1 MIGQLAIW
9 LGVATG
15 VFLLSLLLTGWLRRY
30 ALHRGLLD
38 TPNARSSH
46 IQVTPRGGGLGF
58 VLVYLG
64 LMLLVGVYPL
74 PGLDPLPPLFWAVLP
89 GAGLVALIGF
99 IDDHRDLSAKLRI
112 LVHLLAAS
120 WAVWVLEIPPV
131 QILDGSVTEGWWLY
145 LLGVLALVWL
155 LNLYNFMDGIDGIA
169 SLEAICVLLGASL
182 ILLINQGDPNQV
194 AWLLFLAAAVTGFLV
209 WNWPPA
215 KIFMGD
221 VASGFLGFSLGVFA
235 LYTAWGEAISIWSWI
250 ILLGLFVV
258 DASWTLLMRMSRGE
272 AWYKPHA
279 QHAYQI
285 QARQVQAMFRAQGVE
300 SNQSRALAHRR
311 VVMRGVLINLLWLTP
326 LAWCASHW
334 PGMGFGFTMLGLAPL
349 VLDVWRSGAGR
360 EDRA

>member
-1 MIGQLAIW
+1 MIAQLLIW

-15 VFLLSLLLTGWLRRY
+15 VFLLSLIFTGWLRRY
-30 ALHRGLLD
+30 ALRQGLLD

-64 LMLLVGVYPL
+64 LMLLDLFHPL
-74 PGLDPLPPLFWAVLP
+74 PGLAPLAPLFWALLP

-112 LVHLLAAS
+112 LVHLGAAL
-120 WAVWVLEIPPV
+120 WAVWVLGAPPL
-131 QILDGSVTEGWWLY
+131 QILEWVATDAWWLN
-145 LLGVLALVWL
+145 LLAVFALVWL

-169 SLEAICVLLGASL
+169 SLEAISVLLGASL
-182 ILLINQGDPNQV
+182 ILLINLSAADPV
-194 AWLLFLAAAVTGFLV
+194 AWLLFLAAGVTGFLV

-221 VASGFLGFSLGVFA
+221 AASGFLGFSLGVFA
-235 LYTAWGEAISIWSWI
+235 LYTAWGEAITLWSWI
-250 ILLGLFVV
+250 LLLGLFVV
-258 DASWTLLMRMSRGE
+258 DASWTLLVRIRRGE

-285 QARQVQAMFRAQGVE
+285 QARQAQAMFQAQGME
-300 SNQSRALAHRR
+300 PQQARALAHRR
-311 VVMRGVLINLLWLTP
+311 VVLRGVLINLIWLTP

-334 PGMGFGFTMLGLAPL
+334 PGMGFAFTILGLTPL
-349 VLDVWRSGAGR
+349 VLDVWRSGAGQER
-360 EDRA
+360 RA